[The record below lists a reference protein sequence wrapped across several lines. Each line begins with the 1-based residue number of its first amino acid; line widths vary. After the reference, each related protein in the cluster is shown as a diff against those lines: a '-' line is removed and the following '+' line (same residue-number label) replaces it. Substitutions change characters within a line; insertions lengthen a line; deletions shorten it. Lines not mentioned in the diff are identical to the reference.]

1 MLTIFVLLYILA
13 FQETLP
19 RVLAKFTTQ
28 PGIVIPRFN
37 ETFRDKS
44 IDVADDYIF
53 LSPRVSG
60 PRGLMILDKYLE
72 LVHFNNSDLAVD
84 ST

>member
-1 MLTIFVLLYILA
+1 MQTIFVLLYILSL
-13 FQETLP
+13 QETLP
-19 RVLAKFTTQ
+19 RVLAKYTTQ

-44 IDVADDYIF
+44 IDVAYGYIF

-60 PRGLMILDKYLE
+60 PRGLMVLDKYLE